1 MKKRD
6 AIKQIREHE
15 NAIESDRIKKL
26 RELDVKM
33 DLENRESNYN
43 RARSI
48 SVGTA
53 FGGTSE
59 IMMRGDGGRHLWC
72 IMQPVEVIELIHQL
86 AANVGCSAQ
95 LSPRKDFASWRD
107 WRVSEAEQ
115 KHLNGHPP
123 FVNDM
128 AVFQQLGAS
137 GYDDEESKRIMEIIA
152 NAKEFA
158 NENDNS
164 KIKHQETKG
173 QGAPSIMI
181 GEEDGLAHNKLILEN
196 GKIVY
201 MAGGNG
207 GDQKKYLEEIEAQ
220 RETMA
225 TKKPANG

>member
-15 NAIESDRIKKL
+15 NAVESDRIKKI
-26 RELDVKM
+26 RELEAKM

-59 IMMRGDGGRHLWC
+59 IIMRGDGGRHLWC
-72 IMQPVEVIELIHQL
+72 VMQPVEVVELIHQL
-86 AANVGCSAQ
+86 AANVGCDAKII
-95 LSPRKDFASWRD
+95 PRKDFSSWRD
-107 WRVSEAEQ
+107 WRVSEAE
-115 KHLNGHPP
+115 KNHLNGHPP

-128 AVFQQLGAS
+128 AVFQQLGRS

-158 NENDNS
+158 NENDDS
-164 KIKHQETKG
+164 KIIGRESKVYA
-173 QGAPSIMI
+173 APNVMV
-181 GEEDGLAHNKLILEN
+181 GEEDGLIHNKLILDN
-196 GKIVY
+196 SKVVY
-201 MAGGNG
+201 MAGGTAG
-207 GDQKKYLEEIEAQ
+207 TLEEED
-220 RETMA
+220 ETLA
-225 TKKPANG
+225 IKKSADR